1 MAGPLTTKTI
11 ANKGYSL
18 PLCLHSFT
26 IDLTSGI
33 VDYGSGL
40 LIQLLKSERR
50 KKWQI
55 KHAPIAVA
63 SLATRHLKEEVLS
76 TVVSPVRTVVNVNAD
91 ALMNRSRQNS
101 TPP

>member
-1 MAGPLTTKTI
+1 MAGTLTTQAI
-11 ANKGYSL
+11 VNKGYSL

-33 VDYGSGL
+33 ADYGNGL
-40 LIQLLKSERR
+40 SIRLSNSERR

-63 SLATRHLKEEVLS
+63 SLATRHLKKEGLS